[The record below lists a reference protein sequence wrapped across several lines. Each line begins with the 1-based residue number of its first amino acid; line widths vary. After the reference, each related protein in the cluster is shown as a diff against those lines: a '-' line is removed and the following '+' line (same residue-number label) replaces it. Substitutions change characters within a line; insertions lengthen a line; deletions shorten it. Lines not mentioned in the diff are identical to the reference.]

1 MLSLSSQTI
10 SFPLFA
16 LTHNPLRSMYTSI
29 SNDPV
34 TCTVRYEAGIACR
47 RVDVGVMGERKDRMI
62 SAGSRL
68 ELGAGILYV
77 RFVVEA
83 SKVAPA

>member
-1 MLSLSSQTI
+1 
-10 SFPLFA
+10 
-16 LTHNPLRSMYTSI
+16 MYTSI
-29 SNDPV
+29 SKDPV

-47 RVDVGVMGERKDRMI
+47 KVDVGVMGERKDMII

-68 ELGAGILYV
+68 LLGAGIVYV

-83 SKVAPA
+83 SNVAPT

>member
-1 MLSLSSQTI
+1 M
-10 SFPLFA
+10 
-16 LTHNPLRSMYTSI
+16 

-34 TCTVRYEAGIACR
+34 TWTVKYEAVMACL
-47 RVDVGVMGERKDRMI
+47 RVDVGVIGERKDRMI
-62 SAGSRL
+62 SAGSKL
-68 ELGAGILYV
+68 ALGAGILYV